1 MSVPGLF
8 LSVLT
13 GSTSIAGNDPF
24 TPGAI
29 PLYED
34 DTPKLTPLSSM
45 KGWKDPKATESSAV
59 QEYTWV
65 ATAEMSRLL
74 ADLLS
79 RIYSHSTSH
88 LYKHFIWQSD

>member
-1 MSVPGLF
+1 VSVPGLF

-45 KGWKDPKATESSAV
+45 RKVEKTLKPQNLV
-59 QEYTWV
+59 QSKNTRE
-65 ATAEMSRLL
+65 
-74 ADLLS
+74 
-79 RIYSHSTSH
+79 
-88 LYKHFIWQSD
+88 